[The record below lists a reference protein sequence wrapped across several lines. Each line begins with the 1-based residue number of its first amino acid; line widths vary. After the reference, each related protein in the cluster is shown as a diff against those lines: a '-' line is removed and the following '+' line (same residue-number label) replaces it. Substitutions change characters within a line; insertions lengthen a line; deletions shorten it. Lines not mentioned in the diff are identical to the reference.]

1 MAAGNRNWQK
11 SLENPEDH
19 EAVINAAARLVGKE
33 DAADDAKAAAA
44 AAPGAGGAAGAG
56 EESTVED
63 ERKGKESTR

>member
-44 AAPGAGGAAGAG
+44 AAPGAAGAG

>member
-33 DAADDAKAAAA
+33 DAADGAKAAAA
-44 AAPGAGGAAGAG
+44 AAPGAGGAG

>member
-33 DAADDAKAAAA
+33 DAGDDAKAAAA
-44 AAPGAGGAAGAG
+44 AAPGAGGAG